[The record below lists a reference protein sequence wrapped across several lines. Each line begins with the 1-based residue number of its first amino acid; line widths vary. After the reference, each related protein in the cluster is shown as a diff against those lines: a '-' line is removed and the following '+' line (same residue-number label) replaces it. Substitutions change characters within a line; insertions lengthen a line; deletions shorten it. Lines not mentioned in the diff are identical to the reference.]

1 LGGHSLLAVRL
12 VSHIRSELNREL
24 PLAQLFE
31 HPTLKALATV
41 LQDAEPQTLP
51 AIEPLPDEVTPPL
64 SLAQQRLWFLT
75 QLDPAASAAYVI
87 QGGVQIQG
95 ALNKAA
101 LTQALDRIMT
111 RHAPLRTRFEQVQG
125 EAVQIIEPAGLRPF
139 PLEEIVVAPG
149 DDLPAFAP
157 AFDLSTGPLVQ
168 GRLVCVD
175 AQTHTLRVA
184 LHHLIADGWSI
195 SLFIRELSTL
205 YAAFNAGQPD
215 PLPALRIRY
224 GDYAAWQQRH
234 LQGEEL
240 QRQQQYWV
248 AHLNG
253 APDCLTLP
261 ADHARPP
268 TQRYAGATLAFTLD
282 RELTDALNALSRRH
296 GTTLFMTLLGAWAA
310 LLSRLSGQDEV
321 VIGAPVAGRTRTEL
335 EGLIG
340 MFVNTQPLRID
351 LSGQVD
357 TATLLARV
365 RATVIAAQ
373 AHQDIAF
380 EQIVEAVAPTRSLAH
395 SPLFQV
401 MFSVQNTPSATLDMA
416 DLALT
421 PL

>member
-1 LGGHSLLAVRL
+1 
-12 VSHIRSELNREL
+12 
-24 PLAQLFE
+24 
-31 HPTLKALATV
+31 
-41 LQDAEPQTLP
+41 
-51 AIEPLPDEVTPPL
+51 PLPDEVTPPL

-87 QGGVQIQG
+87 QGGVQLHG

-101 LTQALDRIMT
+101 LTQALDRIMA

-139 PLEEIVVAPG
+139 PLEEIAVASG
-149 DDLPAFAP
+149 DGLPAFTP
-157 AFDLSTGPLVQ
+157 EFNLRTGPLVQ

-175 AQTHTLRVA
+175 EQTHYLQIA
-184 LHHLIADGWSI
+184 LHHIIADGWSI
-195 SLFIRELSTL
+195 GLFIGELGTL
-205 YAAFNAGQPD
+205 YSAFHAGQPD

-224 GDYAAWQQRH
+224 GDYAAWQRQH
-234 LQGEEL
+234 LHGDVL

-248 AHLNG
+248 EHLTG

-261 ADHARPP
+261 TDRSRPQ
-268 TQRYAGATLAFTLD
+268 TQSYAGSTLAFTLD
-282 RELTDALNALSRRH
+282 RELSDALNALSRRH
-296 GTTLFMTLLGAWAA
+296 GTTLFMTLLGGWAA

-321 VIGAPVAGRTRTEL
+321 VIGTPVAGRTRTEL

-351 LSGQVD
+351 LSGQRD
-357 TATLLARV
+357 TAALLAQIKE
-365 RATVIAAQ
+365 TVISAQ
-373 AHQDIAF
+373 AHQDMPF

-401 MFSVQNTPSATLDMA
+401 MFSVQNTPSATLNLA

-421 PL
+421 PLAPDSKTAQFDLSLDM